1 MNLDLA
7 TILGATGAQVFR
19 PADDGG
25 ILRDQL
31 SPADLERPFSGVSLD
46 SREIAR
52 DGLFVALGGEH
63 VNGHDFVPA
72 ALAGGAGGA
81 LVSRLPDEP
90 MPLAHRQYLLLVP
103 DPLVAL
109 QELAHAWRRGHDVDV
124 IGVTGSI
131 GKTTTKEIV
140 AAVLSA
146 QMPVLKTHA
155 NLNTEIGLP
164 LTLLGIGPEHRAA
177 VLEMGMYAP
186 GDIALLTKIAKPR
199 IGIVTTV
206 EPIHLERVGS
216 IERIARA
223 KSELVAGL
231 PVNGLA
237 VLNADNPW
245 TRAMAITSG
254 IARPVM
260 VGLSAHSDYRA
271 VDVAARGLDG
281 ITFTVLAEGTRIPI
295 RTRVPGMHTI
305 QAFLAAIAVA
315 REMGMEWP
323 TIQGAAEAAD
333 LDVRQRILRGS
344 AGQSLNPA
352 GRSVSGNEML
362 LIDDS
367 YNAAPM
373 SVHAALELLAASP
386 GTKIAVLGDMLEL
399 GRQEE
404 ESHRQIGARAAEVA
418 DWLVVRG
425 PRSAW
430 IAEAAQQRGLP
441 GNRVISTDSNAA
453 AVDAVRHI
461 MTPDAGQPAR
471 RVRAWAILVK
481 GSRGMAMEEIVQ
493 GLRGEG

>member
-7 TILGATGAQVFR
+7 MILGATGAQVFR
-19 PADDGG
+19 PAGDGSF
-25 ILRDQL
+25 LQDQL
-31 SPADLERPFSGVSLD
+31 SPADLERRFSGVSLD
-46 SREIAR
+46 SRAISQ
-52 DGLFVALGGEH
+52 DQLFVALAGER
-63 VNGHDFVPA
+63 VDGHDFVPA
-72 ALAGGAGGA
+72 ALAAGAAGA

-90 MPLAHRQYLLLVP
+90 ISPAHRYYLLLVP

-109 QELAHAWRRGHDVDV
+109 QSLARTWRRGHDVEV
-124 IGVTGSI
+124 IGITGSI

-146 QMPVLKTHA
+146 QMPVLKSHA

-164 LTLLGIGPEHRAA
+164 LTLLGLDSDHRAA
-177 VLEMGMYAP
+177 VLEMGMYDL
-186 GDIALLTKIAKPR
+186 GDIALLTSIAEPR

-206 EPIHLERVGS
+206 APIHLERLGS
-216 IERIARA
+216 INRIARA

-245 TRAMAITSG
+245 TRAMAISSG
-254 IARPVM
+254 IARPVL
-260 VGLSAHSDYRA
+260 VGQAAGSDYRA
-271 VDVAARGLDG
+271 VDAVTHGLDG
-281 ITFTVLAEGTRIPI
+281 MSFTVLAEGMRVAVK
-295 RTRVPGMHTI
+295 TRVPGTHTI
-305 QAFLAAIAVA
+305 VAFLAAIAVA
-315 REMGMEWP
+315 REMGMDWE
-323 TIQGAAEAAD
+323 TIQAAIEGAE
-333 LDVRQRILRGS
+333 LEVRQRVLRG
-344 AGQSLNPA
+344 ADG
-352 GRSVSGNEML
+352 ML

-399 GRQEE
+399 GQQEE
-404 ESHRQIGARAAEVA
+404 ESHREIGERAAEVA

-430 IAEAAQQRGLP
+430 IAEAAQQHGLP
-441 GNRVISTDSNAA
+441 RNRVIATDSNAA

-461 MTPDAGQPAR
+461 VAPAAGQ
-471 RVRAWAILVK
+471 WAVLVK
-481 GSRGMAMEEIVQ
+481 GSRAMTMEEIVQ
-493 GLRGEG
+493 GLREAQ